1 VDRQRDRHWPLHR
14 DHDQQPG
21 GIAAHEE
28 SELPAG
34 AWERDEGDVAWIY
47 GSILTAAAVAVATD
61 IKASDSGDVLLY
73 STATMLVVW
82 LAHSYGVFVG
92 HGGRVDLP
100 GRTPRLWHAL
110 RTELPLLACA
120 VPTFAAL
127 AICALADADLET
139 TGSVGLA
146 VAISVMVLIAAR
158 AAKRTGARG
167 TAVLIDGASALV
179 LGGIIVVLKISLG

>member
-1 VDRQRDRHWPLHR
+1 VDRERDRHRPLHP
-14 DHDQQPG
+14 DHDRQPG
-21 GIAAHEE
+21 GIAAKGEH
-28 SELPAG
+28 ELPPG
-34 AWERDEGDVAWIY
+34 AWERDESDVAWIY
-47 GSILTAAAVAVATD
+47 GSILVAAAVAVATD

-73 STATMLVVW
+73 TAATIVVVW

-120 VPTFAAL
+120 LPTFVAL

-139 TGSVGLA
+139 TGSVGLT
-146 VAISVMVLIAAR
+146 VATSVMVLVAAG
-158 AAKRTGARG
+158 AAKRTGAKG
-167 TAVLIDGASALV
+167 TAVLIDAASALV
-179 LGGIIVVLKISLG
+179 VGGIIVVLKISLG

>member
-1 VDRQRDRHWPLHR
+1 VDRERDRHRPLHP
-14 DHDQQPG
+14 DHDRQPG
-21 GIAAHEE
+21 GIATQGEH
-28 SELPAG
+28 ELPAG
-34 AWERDEGDVAWIY
+34 AWERDESDVAWIY
-47 GSILTAAAVAVATD
+47 GSILVAAAVAVATD

-73 STATMLVVW
+73 TAATIVVVW

-120 VPTFAAL
+120 LPTFVAL

-139 TGSVGLA
+139 TGSVGLT
-146 VAISVMVLIAAR
+146 VATSVMVLVAAG
-158 AAKRTGARG
+158 AAKRTGAKG
-167 TAVLIDGASALV
+167 TAVLIDAASALV
-179 LGGIIVVLKISLG
+179 VGGIIVVLKISLG